1 MLHASRIRR
10 RILLAMGLLTAA
22 CEEDAGPPASV
33 ADSAVQADTAGT
45 DAVSDAV
52 AGTDAQA
59 ATDAAL
65 AETGGGTDADSLTD
79 IGVAGTDAVAA
90 TDIVAGT
97 DTLAS
102 TDIAAATDVSS
113 GSDVVPGPTCPSG
126 TAEVQCLTS
135 EQLLAIINNP
145 PMGGKAIP
153 YSGPLPPNGCP
164 GKELV
169 LDGCCMPA
177 VAEGVLDGDRCCY
190 YWCPGA
196 CCGRPLY
203 VDGAVRTAA
212 LQQDRVWGPAGSAAQ
227 SALSGPA
234 AAACAAA
241 WQADALD
248 EHASI
253 ASFARFSL
261 DLLAFGAPAELLRDA
276 AGAMQDEVRHVGLC
290 LGVAGTLGA
299 AAAGPGPLP
308 LAGLAVTESLA
319 QAAVAALLEGGVGE
333 TVAAAVLSEAAAHA
347 LPELREPLLLMAA
360 DEARHAGL
368 SWRFVAWAL
377 REDAAALGQLGVHQA
392 IARALAEV
400 VRQPVQSDPREL
412 LLAGLRDDERLL
424 GGRLAAGRQ
433 RSLTREILC
442 DVVVPCAEAILQ
454 ATQVPQA

>member
-1 MLHASRIRR
+1 MLHASRVRR

-22 CEEDAGPPASV
+22 CEEDAGQPASS
-33 ADSAVQADTAGT
+33 ADIAAQADTSGADTGSDTLAGTDVQQATDAAATDATAGT
-45 DAVSDAV
+45 DASQLTDIT
-52 AGTDAQA
+52 AGTDATT
-59 ATDAAL
+59 ATDTAA
-65 AETGGGTDADSLTD
+65 E
-79 IGVAGTDAVAA
+79 
-90 TDIVAGT
+90 
-97 DTLAS
+97 
-102 TDIAAATDVSS
+102 TDIAAQSDVAV
-113 GSDVVPGPTCPSG
+113 GSDTAAGPTCPSG

-135 EQLLAIINNP
+135 EQLVAMINNP

-177 VAEGVLDGDRCCY
+177 VADGVLDGDRCCY

-203 VDGAVRTAA
+203 VDGSVRTAA
-212 LQQDRVWGPAGSAAQ
+212 LQAGQMWGPAGSATQ
-227 SALSGPA
+227 SALPAAA
-234 AAACAAA
+234 AAACATA

-261 DLLAFGAPAELLRDA
+261 DLLALGAPAELLRDA

-290 LGVAGTLGA
+290 LGVARTLGA
-299 AAAGPGPLP
+299 SMAAPGPLP

-319 QAAVAALLEGGVGE
+319 QAAVAAFLEGGVGE
-333 TVAAAVLSEAAAHA
+333 TVAAAVLTEAAAHA

-360 DEARHAGL
+360 DEARHAAL

-400 VRQPVQSDPREL
+400 VRQPVQGDPREL
-412 LLAGLRDDERLL
+412 WLAGLSDDERLL

-433 RSLTREILC
+433 RSLTREILAE
-442 DVVVPCAEAILQ
+442 VVAPCAEAILQ